1 MISVKFILKAVMW
14 ISLQTV
20 PQSAKLNVSSV
31 LNYVK
36 QDLSVKTVSE
46 NSLWDLKW
54 KEVVTGFTAADVK
67 TWNKILRQ
75 QRHKFV
81 TR

>member
-54 KEVVTGFTAADVK
+54 KWLLGFTAADVK

>member
-54 KEVVTGFTAADVK
+54 RKWLLGLLLQMWKPETKYWD
-67 TWNKILRQ
+67 NRDINL
-75 QRHKFV
+75 
-81 TR
+81 